1 MRAIFKNFLSRRMI
15 DRLKL
20 ILSKIDLK
28 LVSLARRSRFLSGA
42 YYFFLSAEFRRE
54 MHSVLNGR
62 YHFHIA
68 SDGAR
73 TSIYMLRRNI
83 HRIEKGLCMVPRK
96 PVFAESYILATVENL
111 QSCLSNEVLAEAEH
125 HWARDVLEQYFN
137 VVELTP
143 PILKAKDVFSM
154 LIDNDDVMTEDKR
167 VPFQHQALD
176 PTDIDFKAFRALC
189 EKRHSV
195 RWFKSKPVPREI
207 IDNAIAVAV
216 TAPSACNR
224 QPFQFFVFDDPE
236 EASQIGA
243 IPMGTAGFSENF
255 QCVIVVVAD
264 LSAYPFEKDRH
275 IIYIDSALASMQFIL
290 AVETQGL
297 NSCAINWP
305 DVERHEREM
314 SERLGL
320 EPYQRPVMLIAVGY
334 ADEKGLV
341 PFSEKRVVKDTVRR
355 TR

>member
-1 MRAIFKNFLSRRMI
+1 
-15 DRLKL
+15 
-20 ILSKIDLK
+20 
-28 LVSLARRSRFLSGA
+28 
-42 YYFFLSAEFRRE
+42 
-54 MHSVLNGR
+54 
-62 YHFHIA
+62 
-68 SDGAR
+68 
-73 TSIYMLRRNI
+73 
-83 HRIEKGLCMVPRK
+83 MVPRK
-96 PVFAESYILATVENL
+96 PVFAESYILATVENFH
-111 QSCLSNEVLAEAEH
+111 SCLSNEVLAEAEH
-125 HWARDVLEQYFN
+125 HWARDVLEQYFS

-143 PILKAKDVFSM
+143 SIIKAKDVFSV
-154 LIDNDDVMTEDKR
+154 LIDNDDVVTKDKR

-176 PTDIDFKAFRALC
+176 PSDVDFKAFRALC

-224 QPFQFFVFDDPE
+224 QPFQFFVFDDPAQ
-236 EASQIGA
+236 ASQIGA

-305 DVERHEREM
+305 DIERHEREM
-314 SERLGL
+314 SKRLEL

-341 PFSEKRVVKDTVRR
+341 PFSEKRVLKDTVRR
-355 TR
+355 TQ